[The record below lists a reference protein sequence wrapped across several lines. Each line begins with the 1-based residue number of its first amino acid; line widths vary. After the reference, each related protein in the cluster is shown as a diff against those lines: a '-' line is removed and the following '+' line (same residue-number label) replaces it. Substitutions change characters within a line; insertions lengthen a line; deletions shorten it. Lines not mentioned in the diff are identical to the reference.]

1 MTTLVRPRLAG
12 VALALLSV
20 LVLAGCATGTDAVA
34 TGGGSF
40 DFVSPGGQTD
50 IRYDPPSERGTI
62 GTLAG
67 DDLMN
72 PGETIGV
79 DDFPDE
85 VVVLN
90 VWGSWCGPCRV
101 EAPELEKTQAAMK
114 DQGVQFLG
122 INVRDN
128 SRAAAQDFATSY
140 DLTYPSIYD
149 PKMRTLIALGS
160 FPTSVIPVTLVLDR
174 EHRVA
179 AVFLKAV
186 TADELQPVVEQ
197 IAAEQ

>member
-1 MTTLVRPRLAG
+1 MTALAKPRIAW
-12 VALALLSV
+12 VALALLSA
-20 LVLAGCATGTDAVA
+20 LVLAGCAGTDAVS
-34 TGGGSF
+34 TGGGNF
-40 DFVSPGGQTD
+40 DFVSPGGQTE
-50 IRYDPPSERGTI
+50 IRYETPSERGTI
-62 GTLAG
+62 GTLSG
-67 DDLMN
+67 EDLMN
-72 PGETIGV
+72 PEETVGV
-79 DDFPDE
+79 DDFPGQI
-85 VVVLN
+85 VVLN

-101 EAPELEKTQAAMK
+101 EAPELEKTQAATK
-114 DQGVQFLG
+114 SQGVQFLG
-122 INVRDN
+122 INVRDK